1 MWAGWTE
8 WDEAYSW
15 LFAMDDA
22 AARARGVARV
32 ATWRSRGRLP
42 LAVEATASLVEAGLG
57 HSPDGG
63 VVSEHALQLQLAMVI
78 TRFVNGVVDPLQ
90 QFARA
95 VSVKRLAQEIKLPT
109 ALVDLRHECTHQR
122 LPSLAGLRLAAD
134 EALLWLHEQYWMP
147 QRDVLCQ
154 LPRELH
160 ACLARF
166 CDACAAGCATS
177 RKPPPAEAVRAC
189 AAELRTLLPAAAWQ
203 EQLLPLLLDG
213 GFLAA
218 PPATGPHAPP
228 LGGPSQGGGAAAGC
242 SWPASQAL
250 WLGLLQQL
258 QQAGPPP

>member
-57 HSPDGG
+57 HSHDGG

-95 VSVKRLAQEIKLPT
+95 VSVKRLAQETQPPT
-109 ALVDLRHECTHQR
+109 YRVRHI
-122 LPSLAGLRLAAD
+122 
-134 EALLWLHEQYWMP
+134 
-147 QRDVLCQ
+147 
-154 LPRELH
+154 
-160 ACLARF
+160 
-166 CDACAAGCATS
+166 
-177 RKPPPAEAVRAC
+177 
-189 AAELRTLLPAAAWQ
+189 
-203 EQLLPLLLDG
+203 
-213 GFLAA
+213 
-218 PPATGPHAPP
+218 
-228 LGGPSQGGGAAAGC
+228 
-242 SWPASQAL
+242 
-250 WLGLLQQL
+250 
-258 QQAGPPP
+258 

>member
-42 LAVEATASLVEAGLG
+42 LAVEATASLVEAGLA

-95 VSVKRLAQEIKLPT
+95 VSVKRLAQVT
-109 ALVDLRHECTHQR
+109 Q
-122 LPSLAGLRLAAD
+122 
-134 EALLWLHEQYWMP
+134 
-147 QRDVLCQ
+147 
-154 LPRELH
+154 
-160 ACLARF
+160 
-166 CDACAAGCATS
+166 
-177 RKPPPAEAVRAC
+177 PPPYRVR
-189 AAELRTLLPAAAWQ
+189 
-203 EQLLPLLLDG
+203 
-213 GFLAA
+213 
-218 PPATGPHAPP
+218 HI
-228 LGGPSQGGGAAAGC
+228 
-242 SWPASQAL
+242 
-250 WLGLLQQL
+250 
-258 QQAGPPP
+258 